1 MNVYKEVLDKLT
13 QWVVGRQINVQD
25 LSDKEKEDLKSQVKE
40 VREKQKSLALKKFK
54 KYVQDRCPVDS
65 FIRLKSYDRGKFGR
79 ILGEIYEIDSE
90 LSINEKMIEDGY
102 AVPYTGGNKE
112 EIDALHEANRLKLI
126 EKGVL
131 T

>member
-54 KYVQDRCPVDS
+54 KYVFTRKD
-65 FIRLKSYDRGKFGR
+65 KK
-79 ILGEIYEIDSE
+79 
-90 LSINEKMIEDGY
+90 
-102 AVPYTGGNKE
+102 
-112 EIDALHEANRLKLI
+112 
-126 EKGVL
+126 
-131 T
+131 